1 METFPPLMNSQE
13 LERILKQES
22 ITQEDKMKLASLTGE
37 TLINSLGDV
46 NTNEYDEIH
55 AIENLN
61 IMKIINLT
69 HGFFG
74 KGQKMLNLLKEDQE
88 GRKIIL
94 EMKTQSNNKQEQLQY
109 IIIALGKF
117 VLSDCDKTA
126 PFQAKFEGK
135 LPSKLF
141 TSRQRIANEWYNRFT
156 TYILKIAAN
165 IYSKS
170 GKEEAFSYIILHIGY
185 YLNKSQPFTY
195 NKLPQDKDMNDTLFR
210 IVEEFTDSQY

>member
-1 METFPPLMNSQE
+1 MNTFPSLINIQE
-13 LERILKQES
+13 LELILKQES
-22 ITQEDKMKLASLTGE
+22 ITQEDKIKLASLTGS

-55 AIENLN
+55 AIENRN
-61 IMKIINLT
+61 IMKIINLA

-74 KGQKMLNLLKEDQE
+74 KGQEMLNLLKEDKE

-94 EMKTQSNNKQEQLQY
+94 EMKAQSTNKQEQLQY

-117 VLSDCDKTA
+117 VLSDCDKNA

-141 TSRQRIANEWYNRFT
+141 TFRQHIANEWYNRFT
-156 TYILKIAAN
+156 THILKIAAN

-185 YLNKSQPFTY
+185 YLNKSRPFTY
-195 NKLPQDKDMNDTLFR
+195 NKLPQDKDINDTLFR
-210 IVEEFTDSQY
+210 IVEEFVNSQG